1 MMLAGLSARRLTSV
15 QFPRRPCGPS
25 PGLGARTH
33 QSTFSPKGHPSRQI
47 PGAFILSPFF
57 LNPSPRCLSAVF
69 PLLKAQAP
77 HAHVFSA
84 SLLVLRLSFTDFPPG
99 HDRRHDIE
107 PVFLRLL
114 AHANDDRKVTGRDA
128 VDRCGFCRWTSTYRS
143 GISLRQQPGDLSQER
158 DRWFESG
165 SPQRRVSNEP
175 SAGDLPEARRQAQCS
190 LQKNGSTFLTSANQA
205 ECPMR
210 LFWLHLADLFL
221 GITAVAQFGFLGLSN
236 KKRHPGFHLLTR
248 RYRGLEN
255 PLRVTSDIIE
265 LDFCQ
270 NCRSGRLLG
279 VGRRLDDRGFF
290 SPGIFLKGG
299 GLRLWLPA
307 PGSESPRGRL
317 GRTRPETF
325 ARRTRPS
332 SRPLRRPRSAG
343 GPRHQQVPILGALTR
358 LHRWRASCTIRM
370 TVQATTMMTISV

>member
-1 MMLAGLSARRLTSV
+1 MSPTPDAR
-15 QFPRRPCGPS
+15 PRARDRIPPSCGP
-25 PGLGARTH
+25 LGRLGCT
-33 QSTFSPKGHPSRQI
+33 KGAITRF
-47 PGAFILSPFF
+47 A
-57 LNPSPRCLSAVF
+57 
-69 PLLKAQAP
+69 AP
-77 HAHVFSA
+77 AYW
-84 SLLVLRLSFTDFPPG
+84 
-99 HDRRHDIE
+99 
-107 PVFLRLL
+107 
-114 AHANDDRKVTGRDA
+114 K
-128 VDRCGFCRWTSTYRS
+128 
-143 GISLRQQPGDLSQER
+143 
-158 DRWFESG
+158 FESIFL
-165 SPQRRVSNEP
+165 QRRVSNEP
-175 SAGDLPEARRQAQCS
+175 SAGDLPEARRQTQCS
-190 LQKNGSTFLTSANQA
+190 LQKNGSTFSTSANQA

-221 GITAVAQFGFLGLSN
+221 GITTVAQFGFLGLSN
-236 KKRHPGFHLLTR
+236 NERHPGFRLLTR

-255 PLRVTSDIIE
+255 PLRVIADIIE

-290 SPGIFLKGG
+290 SPGIFLKSG

-343 GPRHQQVPILGALTR
+343 GPRHQQVSIVGSRTAQ
-358 LHRWRASCTIRM
+358 SGM
-370 TVQATTMMTISV
+370 SVQTTTMMTKSVIIPHLLRVVSKCEVHDVNQRRTL